1 MNTDRTREAALK
13 GYSNA
18 TELADYLVAKGVPF
32 RDSHHIVGET
42 WFMPLKKVKRW
53 KT

>member
-1 MNTDRTREAALK
+1 MLNVLEKPALK

-18 TELADYLVAKGVPF
+18 TELADYLVSKGVPF

-42 WFMPLKKVKRW
+42 VVLCD
-53 KT
+53 